1 MLTQFDGADSTA
13 GKRHKWH
20 SGSPSC
26 RIWKRNV
33 RRQIPRKLVIL
44 VICGPQEYIAISAD
58 RLKPLEYAFSED
70 RKLFSAWSATPFR
83 PFSIQAAFKTVR
95 PHQTICWPCLI
106 DGAACPFTAFAAL
119 AGRDARSSCAEALRA
134 AGAWGPF
141 ALCWQRGP
149 PLRPLQNRP
158 TFRLSSAACFFHACL
173 SAARW
178 SIALLARW
186 PSPQRRGGFEAQA
199 LRAGAEPGLCRACWH
214 SSARPKPA

>member
-1 MLTQFDGADSTA
+1 MPTQFDGSDSTA
-13 GKRHKWH
+13 GKRQKWH

-26 RIWKRNV
+26 FIWKRNV

-70 RKLFSAWSATPFR
+70 RKLFFR
-83 PFSIQAAFKTVR
+83 MERNAFQAVSIQAAFKTVR

-119 AGRDARSSCAEALRA
+119 AGRDARSSCAGAPRA
-134 AGAWGPF
+134 AGALGPF

-158 TFRLSSAACFFHACL
+158 TFRLSSAACFFPCL
-173 SAARW
+173 LICCPLEHCLAGPLTVSAA
-178 SIALLARW
+178 AR
-186 PSPQRRGGFEAQA
+186 R
-199 LRAGAEPGLCRACWH
+199 L
-214 SSARPKPA
+214 